1 MKKLILVFCFISSI
15 VFSQDN
21 SNVLS
26 FEEYLGYVKKFHPI
40 LKQAQLVS
48 SKGEA
53 KLLKARGAFDPK
65 IEVDYNRKNFKGT
78 EYYNKLNSTFKIPTW
93 YGIEF
98 KANYESNDGVYLNPE
113 FKTPKEGLYSAGVSI
128 SLAKG
133 LLTNKRM
140 ASLRQ
145 AKLYNQQSVQQQKI
159 LINKILFKAT
169 NTYFKWLKN
178 HQTKKVYTDY
188 LVNAKIRLQSIK
200 RSFESGDKPAVDT
213 LEASINYKNRLLD
226 LEKAKIGYIKSK
238 LEASNYLWLNNDV
251 PLELTD
257 NVVPDN
263 QTVNLIDEVLTSSI
277 TDAVDFNIEDHPKL
291 VKLQLKK
298 KSLIINK
305 KLKLNNLLPK
315 VDLQYNFLSSDY
327 RSINSFNNSNYK
339 AGLNVSIPLFL
350 RKERGD
356 LKLAKIKI
364 KEIDFDI
371 SSTRINLTNKIDG
384 TVQQINSYKE
394 QYNILSN
401 LVIDYKN
408 LVQSEERKFSLGEG
422 SLFLVNYREVKLI
435 ENQLKYINTQYKYF
449 ISKSELL
456 KVLNQHT
463 L

>member
-1 MKKLILVFCFISSI
+1 MKKFLYVFCFISSI
-15 VFSQDN
+15 VFSQEN
-21 SNVLS
+21 PNILS

-78 EYYNKLNSTFKIPTW
+78 EYYDKLNSTFKIPTW

-113 FKTPKEGLYSAGVSI
+113 LKTPKEGLYSAGVSV

-145 AKLYNQQSVQQQKI
+145 AKLYNQQSVQKQKI
-159 LINKILFKAT
+159 LVNKILFDAT

-178 HQTKKVYTDY
+178 HQIKNVYIDY
-188 LVNAKIRLQSIK
+188 LKNAKIRLESVK

-238 LEASNYLWLNNDV
+238 LEASNFLWLENDV
-251 PLELTD
+251 PLELTET
-257 NVVPDN
+257 VIPDN
-263 QTVNLIDEVLTSSI
+263 ETVNLIDAVLTTSI

-298 KSLIINK
+298 QSLIIDK
-305 KLKLNNLLPK
+305 RLKLNNLLPK

-327 RSINSFNNSNYK
+327 RSINSFNTSNYK
-339 AGLNVSIPLFL
+339 GGLNVSIPLFL

-371 SSTRINLTNKIDG
+371 ASTRVNLRNKIDG

-394 QYNILSN
+394 QYNILN
-401 LVIDYKN
+401 DLVVDYKN

-449 ISKSELL
+449 VSKSELL
-456 KVLNQHT
+456 KVLNQHAI
-463 L
+463 

>member
-1 MKKLILVFCFISSI
+1 MKKLLLAFCFISSI
-15 VFSQDN
+15 VFSQEN
-21 SNVLS
+21 SNILS

-78 EYYNKLNSTFKIPTW
+78 EYYDKLNSTFKIPTW
-93 YGIEF
+93 YGVEF

-113 FKTPKEGLYSAGVSI
+113 LKTPKEGLYSAGVSV

-145 AKLYNQQSVQQQKI
+145 AKLYNQQSVQKQKI
-159 LINKILFKAT
+159 LVNKILFDAT
-169 NTYFKWLKN
+169 KTYFKWLKN
-178 HQTKKVYTDY
+178 HQIKNVYIDY
-188 LVNAKIRLQSIK
+188 LTNAEIRLKSVK

-238 LEASNYLWLNNDV
+238 LEASNFLWLDNDV
-251 PLELTD
+251 PLELTEM
-257 NVVPDN
+257 VIPDN
-263 QTVNLIDEVLTSSI
+263 ETVNVIDAVLTSSI

-298 KSLIINK
+298 QSLIIDK
-305 KLKLNNLLPK
+305 RLKLNNLLPK

-327 RSINSFNNSNYK
+327 RSINSFNTSNYK
-339 AGLNVSIPLFL
+339 GGLNVSIPLFL

-371 SSTRINLTNKIDG
+371 ASTRVNLRNKIDG

-394 QYNILSN
+394 QYNILN
-401 LVIDYKN
+401 ELVVDYKN

-449 ISKSELL
+449 VSKSELL
-456 KVLNQHT
+456 QVLNQHAI
-463 L
+463 